1 MTRSIRVNRR
11 LYGSDVVC
19 VDWFCGWLA
28 GQLVKGSGFGIIGD
42 ILVGVFGAVLGGVL
56 FDVLGLS
63 AGGGRFASLII
74 ATVGAVVFLLLLR
87 LIRKA

>member
-1 MTRSIRVNRR
+1 MQAMWYVLIG
-11 LYGSDVVC
+11 LAA
-19 VDWFCGWLA
+19 GWIA
-28 GQLVKGSGFGIIGD
+28 GHLLRGVGFGVVGD
-42 ILVGVFGAVLGGVL
+42 VLVGVCGAVLGGVL

-63 AGGGRFASLII
+63 SGGGRLGSLIV

>member
-1 MTRSIRVNRR
+1 MQAIWYV
-11 LYGSDVVC
+11 LIGLAA
-19 VDWFCGWLA
+19 GWMA
-28 GQLVKGSGFGIIGD
+28 GQLVRGGGFGVVGD
-42 ILVGVFGAVLGGVL
+42 VLVGVCGAVLGGVL

-63 AGGGRFASLII
+63 SGGGRLGSLIV